1 MPDAQSYITRTDAD
15 WNKLTES
22 TASAAEKILET
33 PASKIM
39 TDQTMRYKKLQ
50 QMPEYTEIFATNKY
64 GAVIAMSRKTSDYRQ
79 DYKLWWAEAK
89 NKGRYSYY
97 ERDESTGANVFV
109 IAQRLTDSKGNFA
122 GVLKTALIIEPL
134 LYFIQ
139 ELKGIAT
146 FKNTKVTLA
155 DSIGRIISSTEKYPF
170 MQELPSNIHAQITE
184 NKGHFIAKK
193 NGKNVLISYAR
204 ADVYPAKAYAQNT
217 VLVEHELENVFLPIK
232 KLRITIIFAS
242 VLSVLA
248 AILTAFIFSRTIVYS
263 TNALSDAAAQ
273 IEKGNLNVR
282 IKIKTKDEFELVAK
296 TFNKMRK
303 ALLEEKTKSWQRL
316 KKVERLTLALTHML
330 NRLKKSYEKIKDLD
344 RLKDEF
350 LQSTSH
356 ELKTPLTSLSGFTE
370 LMMAGKLGKLT
381 KKQSE
386 ATKVIKFDVER
397 LTNSITKILDVA
409 RIEAGKK
416 LIIQHLT

>member
-1 MPDAQSYITRTDAD
+1 
-15 WNKLTES
+15 
-22 TASAAEKILET
+22 
-33 PASKIM
+33 
-39 TDQTMRYKKLQ
+39 
-50 QMPEYTEIFATNKY
+50 
-64 GAVIAMSRKTSDYRQ
+64 
-79 DYKLWWAEAK
+79 
-89 NKGRYSYY
+89 
-97 ERDESTGANVFV
+97 
-109 IAQRLTDSKGNFA
+109 
-122 GVLKTALIIEPL
+122 
-134 LYFIQ
+134 
-139 ELKGIAT
+139 
-146 FKNTKVTLA
+146 
-155 DSIGRIISSTEKYPF
+155 
-170 MQELPSNIHAQITE
+170 
-184 NKGHFIAKK
+184 
-193 NGKNVLISYAR
+193 
-204 ADVYPAKAYAQNT
+204 
-217 VLVEHELENVFLPIK
+217 
-232 KLRITIIFAS
+232 
-242 VLSVLA
+242 
-248 AILTAFIFSRTIVYS
+248 
-263 TNALSDAAAQ
+263 
-273 IEKGNLNVR
+273 

-416 LIIQHLT
+416 LDYSTLDLNSLVKEIVSPLKLAAQHKKLDFTTTLKHLPKISADKKWLVQVIQNLVHNAVKYTQKGKIIVATEKDGNNVKLTVTDTGPGIKSEYIQFLFTKFFQVTHTQSGSGLGLYICKKVIDQHGGKMIVNSEYGKGSTFGFTIPIKARKTTL